1 MTRVL
6 LAFGGSG
13 YPLSFNGGP
22 RVAHDLLRAAGRQ
35 PDCACAVLMAR
46 GAGADG
52 EDRSAVDRY
61 PNLIDFAAAGI
72 RALRCSPGRWEID
85 LDYPVLAVDRPFEA
99 FGEMVDAFRPTVV
112 FVQGDGALQIL
123 RLAAARGLPGL
134 WFLHSAANLAAQGVA
149 QAAELPVELVCC
161 SRFVARRLFETTGL
175 PATVLYPL
183 VLEAEYRVERAPGRG
198 ALTMFNPVPFK
209 GYETLLGLLPLLPE
223 ERFQVVEAWF
233 LGDRLE
239 EVRQELARHPNATLL
254 RRRADV
260 REVYRHTELLL
271 APSVGE
277 EGAGRVVLEAQAS
290 GIPALVSPRGG
301 LPEMIGDGGQVVA
314 RYRDPEAWAEA
325 VRALRRDPATL
336 QRLELGARAHLQGE
350 EFAAA
355 DIVRRFLA
363 VCRRAEARRPQG
375 APATPRASASAAS
388 GDHDG
393 GQP

>member
-1 MTRVL
+1 VSRVL
-6 LAFGGSG
+6 LALGGSG
-13 YPLSFNGGP
+13 FPLSFNGGP
-22 RVAHDLLRAAGRQ
+22 RVAHDLLRAAGRV
-35 PDCACAVLMAR
+35 PGCVCAALMAR

-52 EDRSAVDRY
+52 DDRGAVDRY
-61 PNLIDFAAAGI
+61 PNLIDFTAAGI

-85 LDYPVLAVDRPFEA
+85 LDYPVLAVDRALEA

-112 FVQGDGALQIL
+112 FVQGDGALQML
-123 RLAAARGLPGL
+123 RLAAARGLAGL
-134 WFLHSAANLAAQGVA
+134 WYLHSAANLAAQGVA

-161 SRFVARRLFETTGL
+161 SRFVAGRLFETLGL

-183 VLEAEYRVERAPGRG
+183 VLEPEYRVERAPGRG

-209 GYETLLGLLPLLPE
+209 GYQTLLELMPLLPD
-223 ERFQVVEAWF
+223 ERFQIVEGWY
-233 LGDRLE
+233 LGDRLD

-260 REVYRHTELLL
+260 REVYRATGLLL

-301 LPEMIGDGGQVVA
+301 LPEMVGDGGRVVA
-314 RYRDPEAWAEA
+314 SYRDPAAWAEA
-325 VRALRRDPATL
+325 VRALGRDP
-336 QRLELGARAHLQGE
+336 QELERMSQAARAHLNGE

-355 DIVRRFLA
+355 AIVGRFLA
-363 VCRRAEARRPQG
+363 VCRRAEARTRTFQEE
-375 APATPRASASAAS
+375 
-388 GDHDG
+388 
-393 GQP
+393 GQS